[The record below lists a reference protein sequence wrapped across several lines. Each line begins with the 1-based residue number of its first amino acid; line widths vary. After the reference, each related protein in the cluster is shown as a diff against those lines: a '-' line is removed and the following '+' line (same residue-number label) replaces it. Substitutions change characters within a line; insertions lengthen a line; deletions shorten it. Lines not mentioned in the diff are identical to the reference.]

1 MGLGHQGR
9 WCRAKRV
16 GSESGLYMDKYGVF
30 RHRCICFRYPVFV
43 SPLDIENDCAMSSN
57 GLFSK

>member
-16 GSESGLYMDKYGVF
+16 GSESGLYMDKYGLSPSLHLF
-30 RHRCICFRYPVFV
+30 KV
-43 SPLDIENDCAMSSN
+43 SRIRITP
-57 GLFSK
+57 